1 MTSDEKERWSLITRH
16 CFTMAEE
23 KKKFTGDSDDQMEEI
38 RRRLR
43 ENGSANLTADPTP
56 LSAWERVKLA
66 RHPDRPY
73 TLDYIERIFQEF
85 TEIHG
90 DRRFGDDAAIVAG
103 MATFRGEQCVVVGH
117 QKGRT
122 TKQRQ
127 LRNFGMAKPEGYRKA
142 LRVMQLAH
150 KFKRPVFT
158 FIDTTGAY
166 PGIDAE
172 ERGQAEAIAYNL
184 REIAKLRIP
193 IIVTVTGEGGSGG
206 ALAIGIGD
214 RVLMLENAI
223 YSVISPE
230 GCASILWRDS
240 TYAEEAARALKLTA
254 QDLLQ
259 FGLIDQI
266 VPEPVG
272 GSHTN
277 YDEISTTLEAYLAD
291 ALDSVKNIDDSER
304 LSRRYEKF
312 RAMGDIAHRAI

>member
-1 MTSDEKERWSLITRH
+1 
-16 CFTMAEE
+16 MAEE